1 MEQIEEIHAQE
12 AQIFSTI
19 YKVYPNT
26 DIEQLSDD
34 LDKIIQEHK
43 TFEDIYS
50 AAISGYLEIEHQ
62 RLQLSLLEY
71 AFILV
76 ISAQEKLEYWPD
88 KKLEYAYSSILYVV
102 DLAKD
107 PGSYSIRTQ
116 VARRKEIARLGG
128 EMRNEK
134 YTPTKEEALRLLYK
148 KMPLTG
154 WKNISQ
160 AVNGIKKETY
170 DFIYKNRVNLI
181 ENNLPATLK
190 KWIKNTP
197 SLSAAFAET
206 SARAAD

>member
-1 MEQIEEIHAQE
+1 
-12 AQIFSTI
+12 
-19 YKVYPNT
+19 
-26 DIEQLSDD
+26 
-34 LDKIIQEHK
+34 
-43 TFEDIYS
+43 S
-50 AAISGYLEIEHQ
+50 AAISGHLEIEHQ

-160 AVNGIKKETY
+160 AV
-170 DFIYKNRVNLI
+170 
-181 ENNLPATLK
+181 
-190 KWIKNTP
+190 
-197 SLSAAFAET
+197 
-206 SARAAD
+206 